1 MSQENV
7 DFLAGLFA
15 AAESLDKEALLAALP
30 TLIEQTCDPD
40 IEWVEDPQR
49 ADARVYRGHEGVR
62 ESWERWLEDF
72 DAWGWEVERITAH
85 GDRVLVVVVEHGR
98 GSASQAEVSGRS
110 YMVCTLRAG
119 KILRYQ
125 EFYDEGQALEAAG
138 LSE

>member
-7 DFLAGLFA
+7 DFLTGLFA
-15 AAESLDKEALLAALP
+15 AADSLDKEAMLAALP
-30 TLIEQTCDPD
+30 TLIEQACDPD

-49 ADARVYRGHEGVR
+49 ADGRIYRGHAGVR

-72 DAWGWEVERITAH
+72 DAYGFEVERITDH
-85 GDRVLVVVVEHGR
+85 GDRVLVIAIERGR
-98 GSASQAEVSGRS
+98 GSASEADVSARI
-110 YMVCTLRAG
+110 YTVCTFRAG

-125 EFYDEGQALEAAG
+125 EFYDEGHALDAVG